1 MMVRIPSQYRIKY
14 PISFSLKPMKTKT
27 PNFTSSFGCKIEC
40 YSFKN
45 RSKYRQPISDMPSE
59 SNKPFADA
67 LREIFG
73 K

>member
-1 MMVRIPSQYRIKY
+1 
-14 PISFSLKPMKTKT
+14 MKTKT